1 MAKTSIS
8 RRGFVKLSAFAGAAV
23 AMASATTQNLM
34 QVKPAMAATTGE
46 TQKIRTICRACLN
59 NCGMVAHVR
68 DGKVIKLEGDP
79 QDPMNKGA
87 ACA

>member
-46 TQKIRTICRACLN
+46 TQKLCILIEA
-59 NCGMVAHVR
+59 VATA
-68 DGKVIKLEGDP
+68 GI
-79 QDPMNKGA
+79 
-87 ACA
+87 